1 MSYCFSVGIAMREE
15 DRKEFISYLEQY
27 EDTDNYKYYFTDEFN
42 DENDEITCQIKK
54 YGNSDES
61 QIVTKYIPEV
71 GWWLDIND
79 VFWRFMRTCEYPYKT
94 ATISECYQVSERG
107 YYGEEGQW
115 KEKYKNIFDEL
126 IYAKAKLR

>member
-15 DRKEFISYLEQY
+15 DRKEFVSYLEQY

-42 DENDEITCQIKK
+42 EENDEITCQIKK

-61 QIVTKYIPEV
+61 QIVTIYIPEV

-79 VFWRFMRTCEYPYKT
+79 VFWRFMRTCEQE
-94 ATISECYQVSERG
+94 TIHS
-107 YYGEEGQW
+107 
-115 KEKYKNIFDEL
+115 
-126 IYAKAKLR
+126 